1 MPYTRKVQ
9 VVPLVES
16 GKTYAPDEFAFQ
28 VQNLQRTSDGTLAA
42 VRGPC
47 GYTPFTWTSNMYGVY
62 HAMLD
67 QGMRDVLL
75 VRSGDTLYEQTGW
88 SLTGDAFNNIHGD
101 LTETAS
107 YKYPDQFCEVGGRII
122 WTNGIDSPL
131 VYDGYIK
138 RDVSFAKLMTLGYDR
153 APNAPTVLGPSS
165 SPNGN
170 FQRSVNDYGYSH
182 PGNVGTI
189 SSDLAAISDTASD
202 STIGLMLEGNW
213 NYAVQFEDAFGNLSP
228 WSAMT
233 SVRVL
238 QEQTKAKYFKERLL
252 FSDTY
257 KDLGDSSVT
266 YSDLQRQFWIDGI
279 TKGPDGTVARRI
291 LRSADTL
298 HRNYDMR
305 LLARIPDNVTTCWPD
320 ETADA
325 LLGHVAQ
332 NYLPTPTFKVMT
344 PFSGGLAVANTLAN
358 PGIVHF
364 SDPGFP
370 GSFRPERFIY
380 PDPNG
385 HEITGLAVFDG
396 RLLAF
401 TTSNVYAITENEPG
415 VYQSVPVTN
424 GIGCVAP
431 SSIVSTGWGELVWL
445 GRDGFYSYDG
455 EKVQYISDAI
465 EDRMRLSNTAK
476 LSRSV
481 AVYNPTTR
489 EYLCAVPLPG
499 SNIPNYIFT
508 YDGIGWREQNHN
520 RSYRSLCVTRDDR
533 KYVLAASEYV
543 NEDNVVVLDHE
554 TRDYASSITSFR
566 YKSRWLK
573 IDGAGLTRF
582 NAATIYIGFLESSSA
597 KIMVNAYRNG
607 RWDEII
613 ATGELT
619 LMADDRPG
627 PYSTSVIG
635 TAKALSPRLF
645 WRRFDMHL
653 RSVDSFAFELVGQP
667 ADGEYLHIAAFA
679 FDGVVASERGARIMK
694 G

>member
-1 MPYTRKVQ
+1 MSYTRKVL

-28 VQNLQRTSDGTLAA
+28 VLNLQRTSDGTLAA

-47 GYTPFTWTSNMYGVY
+47 SYTPFEWPGSVYGVY
-62 HAMLD
+62 HCSLD

-75 VRSGDTLYEQTGW
+75 VRSSDKLYEQTGF
-88 SLTGDAFNNIHGD
+88 SLTGAAFTRLHVD

-107 YKYPDQFCEVGGRII
+107 YKYPDQFCEVGGRVI
-122 WTNGIDSPL
+122 WTNGIDSAL
-131 VYDGYIK
+131 IYDGYIK
-138 RDVSFAKLMTLGYDR
+138 RDVPNGRLMTLGYDR

-165 SPNGN
+165 SPSGN
-170 FQRSVNDYGYSH
+170 FQRSVNDFGYSH
-182 PGNVGTI
+182 PGNIGTI
-189 SSDLAAISDTASD
+189 SSDLTAISDTSSD
-202 STIGLMLEGNW
+202 STIGMMLEGNW

-238 QEQTKAKYFKERLL
+238 QEQTKTKFFKERTI
-252 FSDTY
+252 FADTY

-266 YSDLQRQFWIDGI
+266 YSDLQRQFWIEGI

-291 LRSADTL
+291 IRSGDTL
-298 HRNYDMR
+298 HSGYDMR
-305 LLARIPDNVTTCWPD
+305 LLARISDNVTTCWPD

-325 LLGHVAQ
+325 LLGPVAQ
-332 NYLPTPTFKVMT
+332 NYLPTPTFKIMT
-344 PFSGGLAVANTLAN
+344 PYGGGLAIGNTLAN

-370 GSFRPERFIY
+370 GSFRPERYIF

-385 HEITGLAVFDG
+385 HEITGLAVFNG
-396 RLLAF
+396 SLLAF
-401 TTSNVYAITENEPG
+401 TTSNVYAIIEREAG
-415 VYQSVPVTN
+415 VYESKPLTS

-431 SSIVSTGWGELVWL
+431 SSIVSTAWGDLIWL
-445 GRDGFYSYDG
+445 GRDGFYSFNG
-455 EKVQYISDAI
+455 EQVSYISDAI
-465 EDRMRLSNTAK
+465 EDRLRLSNTAK

-489 EYLCAVPLPG
+489 EYVCAVPIPG
-499 SNIPNYIFT
+499 SNIPNYIFV
-508 YDGIGWREQNHN
+508 YDGVGWREQNHN

-533 KYVLAASEYV
+533 KYVLAASDYG
-543 NEDNVVVLDHE
+543 NENNVVVLDHE
-554 TRDYASSITSFR
+554 TRDYASSIDSFKYR
-566 YKSRWLK
+566 SRWLK
-573 IDGAGLTRF
+573 IDGSGLTRF

-597 KIMVNAYRNG
+597 KIRVNAYRNG
-607 RWDEII
+607 RLDEII

-653 RSVDSFAFELVGQP
+653 RSVDCFAFELVGQP